1 MSTHAD
7 LPATHPAARRSPAAR
22 LLERLL
28 QSENAFLAL
37 ILLALLVAFTLLTPS
52 GTFLSTLNFKNMAL
66 DTSEIVVL
74 AAGMTFVII
83 AAGIDLSIGSVVVFS
98 SVMFAEVM
106 THIAGTAGAFVPTAH
121 HLTLAISLG
130 VLTALASGL
139 LWGCFNGYLIGYRK
153 IPAFVVTLGTLGIAL
168 GLAQVITSGVNI
180 AGVPIELQTSLGSG
194 ELFGVIPWLVV
205 LAAAVVALLW
215 IVLAQTRYGLRT
227 YAVGASEEATQ
238 RAGIDVK
245 RHTLSIY
252 MLMGLLA
259 GVVGVM
265 DVSRFATAS
274 IAAHTQ
280 DNLAA
285 IAAVVI
291 GGTSLFG
298 GKGRMSGTVIG
309 AFIPAVLR
317 NGFILMG
324 VQPFWQ
330 NVAVGAVLILAV
342 YIDQVRRRRA
352 QFV

>member
-1 MSTHAD
+1 VIAEAD
-7 LPATHPAARRSPAAR
+7 TQNESSQRRFVPGR
-22 LLERLL
+22 LLSRLI
-28 QSENAFLAL
+28 QSENAFLAV
-37 ILLALLVAFTLLTPS
+37 ILLGLLVGFTLLTPS
-52 GTFLSTLNFKNMAL
+52 GTFLSVINFKNMAL

-83 AAGIDLSIGSVVVFS
+83 AAGIDLSVGSVVVFA
-98 SVMFAEVM
+98 SVGFAEVM
-106 THIAGTAGAFVPTAH
+106 THIAGTAGAFGGQAR
-121 HLTLAISLG
+121 HLPLAIAIGVLASLG
-130 VLTALASGL
+130 CGL
-139 LWGCFNGYLIGYRK
+139 FWGTFNGYLIGYRG

-168 GLAQVITSGVNI
+168 GLAQVITSGVNL
-180 AGVPIELQTSLGSG
+180 AGVPVELQTSLGSG
-194 ELFGVIPWLVV
+194 EIFGIPWLVV
-205 LAAAVVALLW
+205 LAAGVVAVLW
-215 IVLAQTRYGLRT
+215 IVLAKTRYGLRT
-227 YAVGASEEATQ
+227 YALGASEEATA
-238 RAGIDVK
+238 RAGIDVR

-330 NVAVGAVLILAV
+330 NVAVGAVLIVAV

-352 QFV
+352 RLV

>member
-1 MSTHAD
+1 MIAD
-7 LPATHPAARRSPAAR
+7 ADSGAKSAKRRLAPGRILSQ
-22 LLERLL
+22 LV
-28 QSENAFLAL
+28 QSENAFLAV
-37 ILLALLVAFTLLTPS
+37 ILLGLLVAFTLLTPS
-52 GTFLSTLNFKNMAL
+52 GTFLSVLNFKNMAL

-98 SVMFAEVM
+98 SVGFAEVM
-106 THIAGTAGAFVPTAH
+106 THIAGTAGAFGGQAH
-121 HLTLAISLG
+121 HLALAITVGVLASLG
-130 VLTALASGL
+130 CGL
-139 LWGCFNGYLIGYRK
+139 FWGTFNGYLIGYRG

-168 GLAQVITSGVNI
+168 GLAQVITSGVNL
-180 AGVPIELQTSLGSG
+180 AGVPVELQTSLGSG
-194 ELFGVIPWLVV
+194 EIFGIPWLVV
-205 LAAAVVALLW
+205 LAAGVVAILW
-215 IVLAQTRYGLRT
+215 VVLAQTRYGLRT
-227 YAVGASEEATQ
+227 YALGASEEATE
-238 RAGIDVK
+238 RAGINV
-245 RHTLSIY
+245 RQHTLTIY

-352 QFV
+352 RLV

>member
-1 MSTHAD
+1 MTVD
-7 LPATHPAARRSPAAR
+7 VGARGKSAR
-22 LLERLL
+22 QRLTPGRVL
-28 QSENAFLAL
+28 SALIQSENAFLAL
-37 ILLALLVAFTLLTPS
+37 ILIGLLVAFTLLTPS
-52 GTFLSTLNFKNMAL
+52 GTFLSVTNFKNMAL

-83 AAGIDLSIGSVVVFS
+83 AAGIDLSIGSVVVFA
-98 SVMFAEVM
+98 SVGFAEVM
-106 THIAGTAGAFVPTAH
+106 THIAGTAGTFAGEAH
-121 HLTLAISLG
+121 RLPLAITIG
-130 VLTALASGL
+130 VLTSLGCGL
-139 LWGCFNGYLIGYRK
+139 FWGTFNGYLIGYRG

-168 GLAQVITSGVNI
+168 GLAQVITGGVNL
-180 AGVPIELQTSLGSG
+180 AGVPIGLQTTLGSG
-194 ELFGVIPWLVV
+194 EIFGIPWLVI
-205 LAAAVVALLW
+205 LAAGVVAILW
-215 IVLAQTRYGLRT
+215 VVLAQTRYGLRT
-227 YAVGASEEATQ
+227 YALGASEEATA
-238 RAGIDVK
+238 RAGINV
-245 RHTLSIY
+245 RQHTLTIY

-352 QFV
+352 RLV